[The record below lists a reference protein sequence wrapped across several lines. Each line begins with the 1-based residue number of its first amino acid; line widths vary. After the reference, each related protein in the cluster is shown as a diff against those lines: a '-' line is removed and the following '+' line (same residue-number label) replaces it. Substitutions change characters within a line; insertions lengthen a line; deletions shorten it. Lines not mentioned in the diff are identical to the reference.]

1 MIAKNLLNQ
10 ADNLLKE
17 LDTLHRDVS
26 TQRLYWE
33 GTPRELAKLLGFG
46 EAPDIFCNRILIEM
60 QSVSDGRV
68 IGGVRSTTWRIW
80 LPHTEHDYQGQDP
93 F

>member
-1 MIAKNLLNQ
+1 MISRNLLNK
-10 ADNLLKE
+10 ADDLLGTLE
-17 LDTLHRDVS
+17 TLHRDVS

-33 GTPRELAKLLGFG
+33 GTPRELTYLLGFG
-46 EAPDIFCNRILIEM
+46 DTPDAFCIRIITEM

-68 IGGVRSTTWRIW
+68 IGDIRSPSWRIW